1 MGAQPETVLQNAIRL
16 AISAECS
23 DTVMFRNHCGAL
35 RDMQGRMVQFGL
47 HPGSP
52 DLVGWRTVE
61 ITPDMVG
68 QRVAVFTGIEIKTP
82 AGKIRPD
89 QVNFLDRL
97 RSAGGIAGVARS
109 VAEAV
114 SILTNHATLPHT
126 E

>member
-1 MGAQPETVLQNAIRL
+1 
-16 AISAECS
+16 
-23 DTVMFRNHCGAL
+23 MFRNHCGAL
-35 RDMQGRMVQFGL
+35 RGLDGRMVQFGL

-52 DLVGWRTVE
+52 DLVGWRTIK

-68 QRVAVFTGIEIKTP
+68 MRVAIFTGIEIKTP
-82 AGKIRPD
+82 TGKIRAD
-89 QVNFLDRL
+89 QLHFLDRL

-114 SILTNHATLPHT
+114 SILTVRATLPHM